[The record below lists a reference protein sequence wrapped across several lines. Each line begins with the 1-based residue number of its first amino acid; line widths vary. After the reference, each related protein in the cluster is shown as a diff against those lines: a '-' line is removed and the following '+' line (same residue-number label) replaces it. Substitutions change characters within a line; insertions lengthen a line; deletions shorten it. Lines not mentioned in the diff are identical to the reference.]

1 MIQSISWQGYWTF
14 LAFSVTLYY
23 LLVAVV
29 FYRGDVKTYFLKDY
43 HRFREALANMR
54 APAPTPL
61 SSLLAQIPLPGEQ
74 MPDATTEEELLL
86 QVRSLAD
93 ELQAFLAAAADDHLT
108 KAAIVASLSAL
119 LRKYPGVKGSAYQA
133 SISELICFSCDHI
146 CSIHLSA
153 VELERVWQDA

>member
-23 LLVAVV
+23 GLVAVV
-29 FYRGDVKTYFLKDY
+29 FYAGDIKAYFLKDY
-43 HRFREALANMR
+43 HRFREALASMR
-54 APAPTPL
+54 APVPTPL
-61 SSLLAQIPLPGEQ
+61 SSLLTEIPLPVEQ
-74 MPDATTEEELLL
+74 LQEATTEEELLL

-93 ELQAFLAAAADDHLT
+93 ELQAFLAGAADEHLT
-108 KAAIVASLSAL
+108 KAAIIASLSAL
-119 LRKYPGVKGSAYQA
+119 LHKYPGVKGSAYQS

-153 VELERVWQDA
+153 VELERVWQEP